1 MTPAMSTP
9 VDKKTRTGRA
19 LSANPSQPLS
29 DSVTDQ
35 LAAIPDL
42 SRNGL
47 IERWTQAYSRPPP
60 RGLSRRLLEYA
71 AAYQIQ
77 ARAFRGL
84 PPAVRRRLQRI
95 AAAGDSRVTAP
106 ARGGAAPALAPGSRL
121 IREWRGRTR
130 LCGLPLPPR
139 GFRFHDPGRGFHDR
153 RRAWRQV
160 DLRGAV
166 RGREL
171 HARPR
176 PAGPSLNGQCRA
188 GHQWL
193 AILHY
198 HCANALAGRQ
208 ACRLRPCRRGH
219 GGRPQD
225 RAVPQQRRRNH
236 GVRATGVGPAP
247 PLVRLTADV
256 ESTLL
261 RNRSARR
268 PRAWR
273 SGRGRG
279 QKIPRDVEPIDH
291 RQFLLQERG
300 DIRAHAPGIAPL
312 RAPPGELFQPVL
324 GAHGGACLPGLASR
338 GYS

>member
-19 LSANPSQPLS
+19 LSANPSQPLN

-121 IREWRGRTR
+121 IREWRGRAHTVDV
-130 LCGLPLPPR
+130 LDS
-139 GFRFHDPGRGFHDR
+139 GFRCDGKQYRSLSEIA
-153 RRAWRQV
+153 RAIT
-160 DLRGAV
+160 GA
-166 RGREL
+166 RWSG
-171 HARPR
+171 PR
-176 PAGPSLNGQCRA
+176 
-188 GHQWL
+188 
-193 AILHY
+193 
-198 HCANALAGRQ
+198 
-208 ACRLRPCRRGH
+208 
-219 GGRPQD
+219 
-225 RAVPQQRRRNH
+225 
-236 GVRATGVGPAP
+236 
-247 PLVRLTADV
+247 
-256 ESTLL
+256 
-261 RNRSARR
+261 
-268 PRAWR
+268 
-273 SGRGRG
+273 
-279 QKIPRDVEPIDH
+279 
-291 RQFLLQERG
+291 F
-300 DIRAHAPGIAPL
+300 
-312 RAPPGELFQPVL
+312 F
-324 GAHGGACLPGLASR
+324 GL
-338 GYS
+338 